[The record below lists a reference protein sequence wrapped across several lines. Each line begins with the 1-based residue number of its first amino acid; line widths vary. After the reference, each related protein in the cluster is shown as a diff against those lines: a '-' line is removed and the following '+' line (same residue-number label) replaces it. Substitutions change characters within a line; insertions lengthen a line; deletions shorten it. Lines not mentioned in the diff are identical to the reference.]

1 MRTCIQRVTRAS
13 VTVDG
18 EVTGRIDGGYVI
30 LLGISPND
38 GPDEIALLS
47 AKIANLRILD
57 DDNGVMNRSAL
68 DVLPEDASR
77 AGMLVVS
84 QFTLYADVRKGRR
97 PSWTDA
103 APPPIAEPLVD
114 AFCDAMREF
123 GFDVQTGVF
132 GAEMAIELVND
143 GPVTIWL
150 DSDELRK
157 PRQG

>member
-1 MRTCIQRVTRAS
+1 MRVCLQRVTRAS
-13 VTVDG
+13 VTVAG

-38 GPDEIALLS
+38 GDDEIGLMS
-47 AKIANLRILD
+47 SKIANLRILD
-57 DDNGVMNRSAL
+57 DENGVMNRSAL
-68 DVLPEDASR
+68 DVLPEAPAC
-77 AGMLVVS
+77 AGMLVIS

-103 APPPIAEPLVD
+103 APPDIAAPMVD
-114 AFCDAMREF
+114 RFCDAMRAF

-157 PRQG
+157 PRRG